1 MNIDYSTLFEL
12 WVTFYTYVAIR
23 PPLELVVM
31 EPVTTPY
38 SANIS
43 WRVQSYVNGAETY
56 TVLYGTDMNALSMSM
71 VRMGNTDLSNM
82 VNELF
87 SVNIT
92 GLMPFTKYYYIIS
105 ANNSVGFTNTSLLNF
120 TTDETGITIVF

>member
-12 WVTFYTYVAIR
+12 WVAFYTYVEIR
-23 PPLELVVM
+23 PPLELTVI

-38 SANIS
+38 SAYIS
-43 WRVQSYVNGAETY
+43 WRVQSYVNGTETY

-105 ANNSVGFTNTSLLNF
+105 ANNSEGVH
-120 TTDETGITIVF
+120 